1 MAKGGVRIP
10 ILSEF
15 KPQGIDKAIKEF
27 QKLETTSQKIGFGLQ
42 KAFVPALAVT
52 AGLTAGFVK
61 LSAAGERA
69 ATSNARIVTIAE
81 SMGLFG
87 DSTKQVTDR
96 LIELAEITARQTGL
110 DQNAIKETQAKL
122 MTFREIA
129 ATADEVGGSFDR
141 ATQAAID
148 LAAAGFGTA
157 ESNAVQLGKALNDPI
172 KGMSALSRAGVT
184 FTEDE
189 KKRIAV
195 LVESNKM
202 GEAQAMILEAIESQV
217 GGTAAATANASDRM
231 AVSFSLMQEKLG
243 TALLPIFEKF
253 TDIAISLFDF
263 IGRNEG
269 VFLGVA
275 AGVGLLAGG
284 IVAANIAMK
293 TYAGLQTVVK
303 IANTVLGTSF
313 QLTATKVAKFAG
325 GLGAVGIAIGLGT
338 IAYSLYKR
346 EKERLA
352 QITDDFTQALI
363 AERDGQEG
371 ATNAA
376 LVAALATEHM
386 QQRLSEFGVTNA
398 DVAKAIRGESSPA
411 FEEFANKVRL
421 ADDRMLP
428 MTERQRRLR
437 ETFGESGAAA
447 VALVFEVDRLRD
459 SMETAA
465 AKVEL
470 ADSVTRDLE
479 SSQSDLADSFRFSDD
494 TSRAMADSMAS
505 AEAAMARYEDATRA
519 ANDALQ
525 KMMDTTLAMFNADL
539 NLEAQIARTE
549 QAVFDYADA
558 LAQGTLK
565 GRDLEKAQRDVRTEA
580 LRQAE
585 AAVKAAEAQ
594 AELAGETLN
603 ASERQRIMV
612 ESLAAVAE
620 ALDPADPLRRQLV
633 GYIEQLGLIPSV
645 VETVIITRRQEI
657 FEASRIEAQQF
668 SPAAIAAAGALPRV
682 SRNIGGPVPG
692 ILNTSTPIMAH
703 GGEYVLSADVVSAIK
718 RGAPSR
724 GLGRGGAAGGGGGN
738 VINITVTSADPD
750 AVIEAIRQYERR
762 NGPLRG

>member
-1 MAKGGVRIP
+1 
-10 ILSEF
+10 
-15 KPQGIDKAIKEF
+15 
-27 QKLETTSQKIGFGLQ
+27 
-42 KAFVPALAVT
+42 
-52 AGLTAGFVK
+52 
-61 LSAAGERA
+61 
-69 ATSNARIVTIAE
+69 
-81 SMGLFG
+81 
-87 DSTKQVTDR
+87 
-96 LIELAEITARQTGL
+96 
-110 DQNAIKETQAKL
+110 
-122 MTFREIA
+122 
-129 ATADEVGGSFDR
+129 
-141 ATQAAID
+141 
-148 LAAAGFGTA
+148 
-157 ESNAVQLGKALNDPI
+157 
-172 KGMSALSRAGVT
+172 
-184 FTEDE
+184 
-189 KKRIAV
+189 
-195 LVESNKM
+195 
-202 GEAQAMILEAIESQV
+202 
-217 GGTAAATANASDRM
+217 
-231 AVSFSLMQEKLG
+231 MQEKLG

-303 IANTVLGTSF
+303 IANAVMGTSF
-313 QLTATKVAKFAG
+313 ELTATKTAKFAG
-325 GLGAVGIAIGLGT
+325 GLAGVGIAIGAAVFIYQDYMRAKNKVRDLTAELVPLLQSEAGGFDAVAQKQLAAILAAGDNQKAIEALGV
-338 IAYSLYKR
+338 S
-346 EKERLA
+346 
-352 QITDDFTQALI
+352 
-363 AERDGQEG
+363 
-371 ATNAA
+371 
-376 LVAALATEHM
+376 
-386 QQRLSEFGVTNA
+386 SA
-398 DVAKAIRGESSPA
+398 DYFKFIRGEAVPQLD
-411 FEEFANKVRL
+411 F
-421 ADDRMLP
+421 
-428 MTERQRRLR
+428 LR
-437 ETFGESGAAA
+437 EAVEKGTKGVQDLGSRFGKDSSQVFNFGVELNNMRKGLENAAQEA
-447 VALVFEVDRLRD
+447 ERLGLVTD
-459 SMETAA
+459 ETTDAINA
-465 AKVEL
+465 AK
-470 ADSVTRDLE
+470 E
-479 SSQSDLADSFRFSDD
+479 STKQFDD

-703 GGEYVLSADVVSAIK
+703 GGEYVLSADVVDAIK

-738 VINITVTSADPD
+738 VINVTVTSADPQ
-750 AVIEAIRQYERR
+750 AVVEAIRRYNRF
-762 NGPLRG
+762 NGPAPIKVA